1 MAQGWPIRRM
11 QAQLKLSRVWLTAQ
25 MRLRIPGRHQAARA
39 GEALMAVVGPER
51 RKGALAMGRRVSQP
65 EENALA

>member
-25 MRLRIPGRHQAARA
+25 MRRLRILGRHQAARA

-51 RKGALAMGRRVSQP
+51 RKGCSGDGS
-65 EENALA
+65 